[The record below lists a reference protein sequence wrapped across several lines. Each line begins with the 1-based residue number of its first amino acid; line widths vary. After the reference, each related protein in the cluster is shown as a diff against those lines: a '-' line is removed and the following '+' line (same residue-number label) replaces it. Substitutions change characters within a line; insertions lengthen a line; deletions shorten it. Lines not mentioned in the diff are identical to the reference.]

1 MGLRVADGLLSR
13 LIRTIDINGN
23 GTIEFDEFCYMMF
36 CLRRR
41 HAGDV
46 SDNPGTKSSVW
57 AELDISAIRSST
69 EHSHKR
75 GDVDSRMTKSVSH
88 LHQTVDDD
96 NSVSSRRSA
105 RSRGSIAESI
115 RNLAR
120 VFTPRKA
127 SSVDPVALNEA
138 VTSKAD
144 IGAALFA
151 LSEGHYVASREV
163 AIAERMLPAPYHSS
177 DRESEDNS
185 FKTKQSGSRLS
196 CIPFS
201 LSSRRSSAS
210 SGSVAPAADN
220 STYEEENNDSAVSG
234 SMRWDLIS
242 PESCDEV
249 NEDIPLICPDSARPI

>member
-138 VTSKAD
+138 VT
-144 IGAALFA
+144 
-151 LSEGHYVASREV
+151 R
-163 AIAERMLPAPYHSS
+163 
-177 DRESEDNS
+177 
-185 FKTKQSGSRLS
+185 
-196 CIPFS
+196 
-201 LSSRRSSAS
+201 
-210 SGSVAPAADN
+210 
-220 STYEEENNDSAVSG
+220 
-234 SMRWDLIS
+234 
-242 PESCDEV
+242 
-249 NEDIPLICPDSARPI
+249 RPILVLLCLHCQKDTMLHLGRSPLPNACYPHLIIPAIGKVKIIVSKRSNLDLGCRVYRFR